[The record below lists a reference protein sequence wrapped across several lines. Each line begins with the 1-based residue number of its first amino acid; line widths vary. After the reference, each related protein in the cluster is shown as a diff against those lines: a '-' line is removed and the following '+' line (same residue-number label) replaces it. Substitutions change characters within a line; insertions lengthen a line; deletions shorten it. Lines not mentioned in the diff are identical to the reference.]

1 MMIKDFI
8 KSMKESFGN
17 GIEFKATSFKDNK
30 TFKSRG
36 YDAEE
41 ENIRTVSYTHLTLPT
56 NREV

>member
-1 MMIKDFI
+1 MVMMIKDFI

-41 ENIRTVSYTHLTLPT
+41 ENIRKRKRVDTKALW
-56 NREV
+56 

>member
-8 KSMKESFGN
+8 KSMKEEFGN

-41 ENIRTVSYTHLTLPT
+41 NNIRLRKRVDSKALW
-56 NREV
+56 

>member
-41 ENIRTVSYTHLTLPT
+41 ENIRKRKRVDTKALW
-56 NREV
+56 